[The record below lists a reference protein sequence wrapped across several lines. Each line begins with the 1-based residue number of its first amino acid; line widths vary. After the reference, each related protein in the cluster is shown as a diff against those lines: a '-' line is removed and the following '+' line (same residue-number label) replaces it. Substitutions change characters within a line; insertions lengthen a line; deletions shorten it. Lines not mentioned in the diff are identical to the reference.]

1 MSAKYYTI
9 LTETGKSKIANAA
22 ALGRQIQLTH
32 IAVGDGNGSEYD
44 PVESQAELKKEN
56 YRSPI
61 SNLGSDAKNPNWVV
75 AEGLVPVDVGSW
87 FVREVGIFDEDGDLF
102 AIGKYPETYKPTL
115 AEGTGRDLYIR
126 FIMVVSNTDTVD
138 LKIDPTVAIATR
150 DWTSEQITLHVN
162 ATKEQITLYVDET
175 KEQLQ
180 DEMKHLGDV
189 VLNRIN
195 SRRGGNAWGAKVI
208 NILGDSISHGANVPD
223 VPNDSWVGITRK
235 LLNLEFGATNHG
247 FVPIVDKMGSG
258 ENIYQEIHKVTRNG
272 NWGGISGPAASHL
285 MSGYAFAS
293 GNTGD
298 TLEIEVPTIADRFT
312 VWYDRKV
319 GGGSFRVY
327 VNDTDVGTLTTSSPD
342 ESGEGGFYWHNGS
355 SLKLKDDGTGKCT
368 IRLEVIGNGIV
379 TIMGLSYLDDVNEF
393 QVNNFSQS
401 GRKVRDLSDDVL
413 NRAVIGAQ
421 AVVFALGHND
431 QYLTGS
437 EKEQTLTNLQ
447 LLADKCKQHETK
459 LYILD
464 FCWHKDYSNYVREKL
479 KEISK
484 TVPRCTYINFADYF
498 KIDGSTVSTSTTINQ
513 LQFLSDGSHPTEMG
527 HQIIAETLAK
537 SMGLSF
543 NSKRAANMFYQVW
556 RPIDNWLD
564 PLFKNKFDASRYVTA
579 CRRNGNALHVR
590 IYTKYTD
597 DPSTEIP
604 SGSHELFRLPAEYF
618 VPYSNVELI
627 ADSAKSN
634 LDSAKLCYL
643 TLSSGYNAKV
653 AINMV
658 PNNKMNNIIK
668 QFSIP
673 LNCDN
678 EFDMY

>member
-1 MSAKYYTI
+1 MAAKYYTI
-9 LTETGKSKIANAA
+9 LTNTGKAKLANAA
-22 ALGRQIQLTH
+22 ALGRQVKLTH
-32 IAVGDGNGSEYD
+32 LAVGDSGGSEYD
-44 PVESQAELKKEN
+44 PTEEQTSLIQER
-56 YRSPI
+56 YRTPI
-61 SNLGSDAKNPNWVV
+61 SHIGTDAQNPNWVV
-75 AEGLVPVDVGSW
+75 SEGMIPVDVGGW
-87 FVREVGIFDEDGDLF
+87 FVREVGVFDEDGDLF

-126 FIMVVSNTDTVD
+126 FIMVVSNVDTID
-138 LKIDPTVAIATR
+138 LKIDPTVAIATK
-150 DWTSEQITLHVN
+150 DWTAEQITLN
-162 ATKEQITLYVDET
+162 VDASKAQMQE
-175 KEQLQ
+175 
-180 DEMKHLGDV
+180 EMKHLGDV

-272 NWGGISGPAASHL
+272 NWGGISGPDASHL

-293 GNTGD
+293 GNAGD
-298 TLEIEVPTIADRFT
+298 TLEIEVPTIAERFAI
-312 VWYDRKV
+312 WYDRKV

-327 VNDTDVGTLTTSSPD
+327 VNGTDVGTLTTSSPD
-342 ESGEGGFYWHNGS
+342 EAGEGGFYWHNGS
-355 SLKLKDDGTGKCT
+355 ALKLKDDGTGKCT
-368 IRLEVIGNGIV
+368 IRLEVVGNGVV
-379 TIMGLSYLDDVNEF
+379 TIMGLSYLDDASEF

-401 GRKVRDLSDDVL
+401 GRKARDLSDDVIKK
-413 NRAVIGAQ
+413 AVVGAQ

-437 EKEQTLTNLQ
+437 EKNQTLANLD
-447 LLADKCKQHETK
+447 LLAEKCKQYETK

-464 FCWHKDYSNYVREKL
+464 FCWHKDYSNYVRQKL

-484 TVPRCTYINFADYF
+484 DVPRCTYVNFAEYF
-498 KIDGSTVSTSTTINQ
+498 KIDGSTVSTATTINK
-513 LQFLSDGSHPTEMG
+513 LEFLSDGSHPTEMG

-543 NSKRAANMFYQVW
+543 NSKKAANMFYQVW
-556 RPIDNWLD
+556 KPIDNWLD
-564 PLFKNKFDASRYVTA
+564 PLFKNKFDSSRYVTA

-597 DPSTEIP
+597 DPSVEIP
-604 SGSHELFRLPAEYF
+604 SGSYDLFRLPDEYF

-627 ADSAKSN
+627 ADSAGAN
-634 LDSAKLCYL
+634 LDSNKLCYL
-643 TLSSGYNAKV
+643 TVSSGYGSKV
-653 AINMV
+653 AINMA

-673 LNCDN
+673 LNCDH